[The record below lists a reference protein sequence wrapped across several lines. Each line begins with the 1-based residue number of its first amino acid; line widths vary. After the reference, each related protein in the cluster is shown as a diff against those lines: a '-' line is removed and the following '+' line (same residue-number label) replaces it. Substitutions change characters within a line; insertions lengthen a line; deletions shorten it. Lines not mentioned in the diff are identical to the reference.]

1 MLFYQRWCN
10 AVESRQLLIAR
21 EVVGGYITKSVV
33 HHQCSG
39 RVSYA
44 TAKWLFWLTRC
55 GPQPLHHISA
65 SSYRPMHHLGL
76 CALPLL
82 CCWSFLA
89 YTPNWLVALF
99 CCCSINLE
107 LSTCWH
113 LTVRKP
119 SHFQTPLE
127 NPSVQTHLVLLGC
140 ITRLCIFGPKGKS
153 IIIVIIMNALWLMS
167 IILVTKV
174 HMNNLLPES
183 IHDSELAAFTT
194 SHATCHVSSKLCFKK
209 TQFRTGD
216 FRTLLSLL
224 LTFRTGTISVTIR
237 FNGCRSSL
245 LVW

>member
-1 MLFYQRWCN
+1 MGISPSLWCIASAVAELATQLQSGSSDSQGVDHSHCIISQR
-10 AVESRQLLIAR
+10 ARTVSR
-21 EVVGGYITKSVV
+21 TT
-33 HHQCSG
+33 SG
-39 RVSYA
+39 S
-44 TAKWLFWLTRC
+44 
-55 GPQPLHHISA
+55 
-65 SSYRPMHHLGL
+65 
-76 CALPLL
+76 
-82 CCWSFLA
+82 
-89 YTPNWLVALF
+89 ALF
-99 CCCSINLE
+99 HCSAAGHSSHTHRTGSSRFSVAAP
-107 LSTCWH
+107 STWNSLPADIQLCESQ
-113 LTVRKP
+113 P

-140 ITRLCIFGPKGKS
+140 IMRLCIFGPKGKS

-194 SHATCHVSSKLCFKK
+194 SHATYVSSKLCFKK

-245 LVW
+245 LV